1 MFYRGMEEDL
11 SMDFENSS
19 IMDTEETERAI
30 CPYSFTECPY
40 KQDQEQ
46 EFDPT
51 LVRQRRRRRR
61 RPYYYSRPYQYPY
74 FPLYYLLYNQ
84 PYYPWDYDEYSINY
98 IKGAVSK

>member
-1 MFYRGMEEDL
+1 MFYRGMEEDP
-11 SMDFENSS
+11 SMDFENSTM
-19 IMDTEETERAI
+19 MDIEERDI
-30 CPYSFTECPY
+30 CPYLSTECPY

-51 LVRQRRRRRR
+51 LVRQRRRRRRIRRR

-84 PYYPWDYDEYSINY
+84 PYYPWDYDEYY
-98 IKGAVSK
+98 Y